1 MNKTYVDTVDNW
13 MIRWKPKPFE
23 RMTIFFEWIAR
34 AIQMDTKYAWE
45 VTPGDWQ
52 NMFAMFINPYV

>member
-1 MNKTYVDTVDNW
+1 MKAQAIRTDDN
-13 MIRWKPKPFE
+13 
-23 RMTIFFEWIAR
+23 FFEWIAR